1 MSGRIM
7 LDEAEE
13 KPAPA
18 EPDPPPP
25 APPPPEPAPEPP
37 PAREA
42 AEPAEAEAP
51 APDGDTPKPEA
62 IPPQL
67 QKRLDTLTREK
78 YEARRQVEEL
88 QQRFEQMQRAQ
99 RPADDPEERAYQRYT
114 AEQGQRA
121 FNEACNAVAAKGREE
136 FPDFDDAISTLIK
149 VGYGQPNA
157 DGSPSPGFR
166 AVEAIASLPDGH
178 RVYRELASDLD
189 NAVRILK
196 LSPIAMAAELG
207 RMSRVVEPQS
217 LPPAQPAP
225 AVTRAPE
232 PLRSIG
238 GTSGGSQVPLE
249 KASWAEFIRR
259 RDAEERRN
267 SRISR

>member
-51 APDGDTPKPEA
+51 APDGEAPKPEA

-88 QQRFEQMQRAQ
+88 QQRFADMQRESQ
-99 RPADDPEERAYQRYT
+99 RAAGGAPDPVET
-114 AEQGQRA
+114 AKAELRKEAGERA
-121 FNEACNAVAAKGREE
+121 FNEACNAVATKGRAEYE
-136 FPDFDDAISTLIK
+136 DFDDAVKALNA
-149 VGYGQPNA
+149 VGYGNRPDA
-157 DGSPSPGFR
+157 LG
-166 AVEAIASLPDGH
+166 AIAQLPDGH
-178 RVYRELASDLD
+178 RVYRTLASDLD
-189 NAVRILK
+189 NAARILA
-196 LSPIAMAAELG
+196 LPPMAMAVELA
-207 RMSRVVEPQS
+207 RMSIGAPAPAS
-217 LPPAQPAP
+217 LPPAQPAAP
-225 AVTRAPE
+225 VTRAPE

>member
-7 LDEAEE
+7 LDEVEE

-18 EPDPPPP
+18 EPEPPP
-25 APPPPEPAPEPP
+25 APPAPPEPP
-37 PAREA
+37 PQREA
-42 AEPAEAEAP
+42 AEVAERAEEVAEPADAEA
-51 APDGDTPKPEA
+51 PKPEA

-88 QQRFEQMQRAQ
+88 QQRFADMQRESQ
-99 RPADDPEERAYQRYT
+99 RAAGAPDNPV
-114 AEQGQRA
+114 EQAKQELRKEAGERA
-121 FNEACNAVAAKGREE
+121 FNEACNAVATKGRAEYE
-136 FPDFDDAISTLIK
+136 DFDDAVKALNA
-149 VGYGQPNA
+149 VGYGNRPDA
-157 DGSPSPGFR
+157 LG
-166 AVEAIASLPDGH
+166 AIAQLPDGH
-178 RVYRELASDLD
+178 RVYRTLASDLD
-189 NAVRILK
+189 NAARVLA
-196 LSPIAMAAELG
+196 LPPMAMAVELA
-207 RMSRVVEPQS
+207 RMSIGAPAPAN
-217 LPPAQPAP
+217 LPPAQPA
-225 AVTRAPE
+225 ATVTRAPE

-238 GTSGGSQVPLE
+238 GTSGGAQVPLE